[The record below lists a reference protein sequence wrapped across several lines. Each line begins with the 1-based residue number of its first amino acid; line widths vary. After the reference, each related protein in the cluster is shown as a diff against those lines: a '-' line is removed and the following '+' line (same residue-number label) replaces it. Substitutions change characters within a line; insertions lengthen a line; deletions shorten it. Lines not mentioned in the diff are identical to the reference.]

1 MKSNYFTFK
10 GNENVE
16 IYVYRWSPEGEI
28 KGAVQIAHGMAE
40 TAKRYE
46 RFAEFLAN
54 NGYIVYA
61 NDHRGHGN
69 TAKSLDKV
77 GILGE
82 KDGFGLL
89 VQDMHQLLNIIKKEN
104 IDKPVFLLGHSMG
117 SFLSQKAIMDFGT
130 EYKGVILSGSNGR
143 QGLMLKFAKLI
154 ANREAKKH
162 GREYRSKKLND
173 LSFGSYNNAFRPNRT
188 EFDWLSSDTQEVDK
202 YVKDPYC
209 GGIFTAGFYQDFITG
224 LIQIEDKARLR
235 TVPNRLPI
243 LLMSGDMDPVGRAG
257 KGVKILYNTY
267 KSLGV
272 KDLTI
277 KLYKDG
283 RHEMLNEKNRDQVM
297 NDILT
302 WINKHN

>member
-1 MKSNYFTFK
+1 MKSDSFTFK

-16 IYVYRWSPEGEI
+16 IYVYRWVPDGEI

-46 RFAEFLAN
+46 RLAEFLTD

-69 TAKSLDKV
+69 TAGSLDKV
-77 GILGE
+77 GILGD
-82 KDGFGLL
+82 KDGFELL
-89 VQDMHQLLNIIKKEN
+89 VQDMHQLAGIIKNEN
-104 IDKPVFLLGHSMG
+104 PDKPVFLLGHSMG
-117 SFLSQKAIMDFGT
+117 SFLSQKAIMDYGD

-143 QGLMLKFAKLI
+143 QGLLLRFARLI
-154 ANREAKKH
+154 ANQEAKKY

-173 LSFGSYNNAFRPNRT
+173 LSFGSYNNAFKPNRT
-188 EFDWLSSDTQEVDK
+188 EFDWLSSDNEEVDK
-202 YVKDPYC
+202 YIKDPYC
-209 GGIFTAGFYQDFITG
+209 GGIFTAGFYQDFLTG
-224 LIQIEDKARLR
+224 LIQIEDKKRLK
-235 TVPNRLPI
+235 TVPCQLPI
-243 LLMSGDMDPVGRAG
+243 LLISGDKDPVGRAG
-257 KGVKILYNTY
+257 KGVKLLYNTY
-267 KSLGV
+267 KNLGV
-272 KDLTI
+272 SDLTI

-297 NDILT
+297 SDILT